1 MLLFQT
7 GPFQP
12 GPLEQED
19 QVWNPAVVV
28 APVSLEKVGLKL
40 SWCGTG
46 LGDFGCDQHEIIRH
60 EVHMRAVRD
69 CWNTFAVN
77 NQYTPFLG
85 LKWLYSSQL
94 HTYLADSPTLRF
106 WQRLPSRAFF
116 QLRLCDQQWASHEWV
131 HRHLLFVA
139 SRAHLIG
146 RKCVTSTACTAR
158 LLVDLEPSTASTPPT
173 HPSTWRPGKR
183 GEHARI

>member
-19 QVWNPAVVV
+19 QVWNPAVLV

-60 EVHMRAVRD
+60 EVHMRAG
-69 CWNTFAVN
+69 C
-77 NQYTPFLG
+77 
-85 LKWLYSSQL
+85 
-94 HTYLADSPTLRF
+94 
-106 WQRLPSRAFF
+106 
-116 QLRLCDQQWASHEWV
+116 E
-131 HRHLLFVA
+131 
-139 SRAHLIG
+139 
-146 RKCVTSTACTAR
+146 R
-158 LLVDLEPSTASTPPT
+158 LL
-173 HPSTWRPGKR
+173 
-183 GEHARI
+183 EHFYSEQSIHTISRTQVAILKSVTYFIWLILQH